1 MNLMTAVILVVVGI
15 IIIAGLA
22 AYAYTLRSE
31 VKRREAFRT
40 EEEQRAQQNS
50 LENLDYIVGALLQ
63 EQVNITEASWRCKVL
78 LEIIDPSLAERE
90 EFKAFAVLYDRTRHL
105 KTHSERNQLTPRE
118 RMREDKERMTVEDE
132 MRGDVMAAA
141 KEVSA
146 WRAKGKSALH

>member
-1 MNLMTAVILVVVGI
+1 MNLTTAVILVVVGI
-15 IIIAGLA
+15 IIIASLA

-90 EFKAFAVLYDRTRHL
+90 EFKAFAALYDRTRHL

-118 RMREDKERMTVEDE
+118 RMREDKERLIVEDE

-141 KEVSA
+141 KEVAA
-146 WRAKGKSALH
+146 WRAKGKKALH

>member
-1 MNLMTAVILVVVGI
+1 MSLTAAVLLFGVGTI
-15 IIIAGLA
+15 IIVGLL
-22 AYAYTLRSE
+22 AYALTLRGE

-40 EEEQRAQQNS
+40 EEEHRAQQNS

-90 EFKAFAVLYDRTRHL
+90 EFKAFAALYDRTRHL
-105 KTHSERNQLTPRE
+105 KTHSERNQLTPRD
-118 RMREDKERMTVEDE
+118 RMREDKERLTVEDE

-141 KEVSA
+141 KEVAA
-146 WRAKGKSALH
+146 WRGKDKLG